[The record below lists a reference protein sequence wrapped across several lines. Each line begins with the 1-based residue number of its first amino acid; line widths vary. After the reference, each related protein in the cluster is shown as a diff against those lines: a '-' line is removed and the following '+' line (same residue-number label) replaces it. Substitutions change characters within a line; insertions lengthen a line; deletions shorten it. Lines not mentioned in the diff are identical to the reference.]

1 MAGKTVQRMAGP
13 AKKPGTARMGIH
25 RDSYA
30 LFTPNAGRTPRR
42 GKVTVTVDKAAV
54 AAAFATKRDTNAAR
68 TATVVTVGQ
77 AHRPPAGYVDA
88 QAYSPVILPQSHTI
102 TR

>member
-1 MAGKTVQRMAGP
+1 MKAPKTA
-13 AKKPGTARMGIH
+13 GTARMGIH

-42 GKVTVTVDKAAV
+42 GKVTVTVDPARV
-54 AAAFATKRDTNAAR
+54 AAAFADKRDANG
-68 TATVVTVGQ
+68 AT
-77 AHRPPAGYVDA
+77 HYH
-88 QAYSPVILPQSHTI
+88 PVILPQSHTI